1 LTDVYDIDPDQVRV
15 IRHGVPDLPLVDPD
29 VTKPE
34 LGLAGREVILSFGL
48 LGPGK
53 GYEQVIEAMDRV
65 RVARPRS
72 LFVILGATHP
82 DLVRREG
89 EAYRD
94 GLRQRVADLGLTE
107 HVRFEDRFVT
117 TPELGRWLLAADI
130 FVTPYPGMEQIVSGT
145 LSYAVGAGKAIV
157 STPYAYATEVLAEG
171 RGLLVPPSSPV
182 ALADAF
188 RELLDRPQLRAA
200 MAERAYAYG
209 RRMVWRRV
217 GASYRDLFEAVAHRY
232 GPVAVLERTPQAVGD
247 RGATAAL
254 AGAE

>member
-1 LTDVYDIDPDQVRV
+1 
-15 IRHGVPDLPLVDPD
+15 
-29 VTKPE
+29 
-34 LGLAGREVILSFGL
+34 
-48 LGPGK
+48 
-53 GYEQVIEAMDRV
+53 M
-65 RVARPRS
+65 
-72 LFVILGATHP
+72 ILGATHP

-117 TPELGRWLLAADI
+117 TAELGRWLLAADI

-157 STPYAYATEVLAEG
+157 STPYAYAAEVLAEG

-182 ALADAF
+182 ALAEAF
-188 RELLDRPQLRAA
+188 RELLDRPELRAG

-209 RRMVWRRV
+209 RRMVWHRV
-217 GASYRDLFEAVAHRY
+217 GASSATSSRRWPTNTGRSPSPRGRRGPSTTGARPRHSPGPSSPSRRSRGPEARRRRAPGQTRFGRLSRPAPGSGGVATRP
-232 GPVAVLERTPQAVGD
+232 GGTSRRP
-247 RGATAAL
+247 
-254 AGAE
+254 